1 MTYTETVVN
10 IPVRSHTLGGILTT
24 PSASASTNTGAVNEL
39 ALIIHGFGGHKDY
52 IYQRQLA
59 RELPIT
65 SLRFDFSSCGDSS
78 ITDPTEFTADPGANQ
93 GQGATYYFRGCQSD
107 LDDFGAILAW
117 LAKPQPDGTRYTLTT
132 LIGHSRG
139 ALLMMHWAAQLLR
152 AHPPTVSTNDGLFE
166 QKNPPLVNLKYIV
179 NCASRYQTHLII
191 PNFERN
197 FPGFLTNRGGNARNV
212 RQANGAYGDI
222 WVSIAEIEDLAFNVP
237 ILKDIETIKLT
248 PGLKLL
254 SIYGLE
260 DRIVPL
266 DDAYSYEKFFANVDA
281 NNNTALH
288 RLVIIPEA
296 DHNYYGP
303 PKIAGEKRSNY
314 NPIVIET
321 ILEFLQH

>member
-24 PSASASTNTGAVNEL
+24 PSAPTDAGAVKEL

-59 RELPIT
+59 RELPIA

-78 ITDPTEFTADPGANQ
+78 ITDPTEFTADPDAQQ
-93 GQGATYYFRGCQSD
+93 GQGTTYYFRGRQSD
-107 LDDFGAILAW
+107 LDDFAAIVAW
-117 LAKPQPDGTRYTLTT
+117 LAKPQPDGTRYILTT

-152 AHPPTVSTNDGLFE
+152 IHPPSANDGLSA
-166 QKNPPLVNLKYIV
+166 QKPLPLVNLKHIV
-179 NCASRYQTHLII
+179 NCASRYQTHLIV

-197 FPGFLTNRGGNARNV
+197 FPGFLANRGGNARNV
-212 RQANGAYGDI
+212 RQANGVYGDI

-237 ILKDIETIKLT
+237 ILNDIETIKNT

-266 DDAYSYEKFFANVDA
+266 DDAYSYEKFFENTS
-281 NNNTALH
+281 NNTARH

-314 NPIVIET
+314 NPIVIKT
-321 ILEFLQH
+321 ILEFLQS

>member
-1 MTYTETVVN
+1 MSYTETVVN
-10 IPVRSHTLGGILTT
+10 IPVRAHTLGGILTI
-24 PSASASTNTGAVNEL
+24 PSTAASTNPGSVQEL

-59 RELPIT
+59 RELPIA
-65 SLRFDFSSCGDSS
+65 SLRFDFSSCGDSPV
-78 ITDPTEFTADPGANQ
+78 TDSAEVLTDLKAKQN
-93 GQGATYYFRGCQSD
+93 QGATYYFRGRQSD
-107 LDDFGAILAW
+107 INDFSAILAW
-117 LAKPQPDGTRYTLTT
+117 LAQPQLCGAHYTLTT

-152 AHPPTVSTNDGLFE
+152 S
-166 QKNPPLVNLKYIV
+166 PPLNSSARLSTETTYPLVDLKRIV

-197 FPGFLTNRGGNARNV
+197 MPGFLANRGGTARNV
-212 RQANGAYGDI
+212 RRAGGTYGEI
-222 WVSIAEIEDLAFNVP
+222 WVSIAEIEDLAFNIP
-237 ILKDIETIKLT
+237 IVDDIETIKAT
-248 PGLKLL
+248 SGLQLL

-266 DDAYSYEKFFANVDA
+266 DDAYSYENAFKIPISSKINDMAH
-281 NNNTALH
+281 H

-303 PKIAGEKRSNY
+303 PKVAGEKRANY
-314 NPIVIET
+314 NPVVVKT
-321 ILEFLQH
+321 ILELFQT

>member
-1 MTYTETVVN
+1 MSYTETVVN

-24 PSASASTNTGAVNEL
+24 PSSSAPTDAGAVKEL

-59 RELPIT
+59 RELSIA

-78 ITDPTEFTADPGANQ
+78 ITNSTEFTEDPSANQ
-93 GQGATYYFRGCQSD
+93 GQGATYYFRGRESD
-107 LDDFGAILAW
+107 LDDFAAILAW

-139 ALLMMHWAAQLLR
+139 SLLMMHWAAQLLR
-152 AHPPTVSTNDGLFE
+152 THPPVVSANEGLSAQND
-166 QKNPPLVNLKYIV
+166 PPLVNLKYIV
-179 NCASRYQTHLII
+179 NCASRFQTHLII

-212 RQANGAYGDI
+212 RQANGVYGNI
-222 WVSIAEIEDLAFNVP
+222 WVPVTEIEDLAFNVP
-237 ILKDIETIKLT
+237 ILNDIETIKLT

-266 DDAYSYEKFFANVDA
+266 DDAYSYEKFFATPDA
-281 NNNTALH
+281 TNNTALH

-314 NPIVIET
+314 NPIVIKT
-321 ILEFLQH
+321 ILEFLQF